1 MELEN
6 ALETEVE
13 RLVAVAELASRTIA
27 ERRPWWMLAVAFFRT
42 VVL

>member
-13 RLVAVAELASRTIA
+13 RLLAAAEVASRTIA
-27 ERRPWWMLAVAFFRT
+27 ERRPWWVMALSFFRT